1 MAFWVAVTGKGQA
14 VSSIVLLLIL
24 LPIHSLLCSS
34 TNMFS
39 GPGPLLG
46 AVESVVKE
54 TCPSGVLELELE
66 LADMGPRKPWGVPAL
81 RHSVGGLKLTPA
93 MSRGNQ
99 QSLQSGVLFVCL
111 FESLLLCVS

>member
-1 MAFWVAVTGKGQA
+1 
-14 VSSIVLLLIL
+14 
-24 LPIHSLLCSS
+24 
-34 TNMFS
+34 MFS
-39 GPGPLLG
+39 APGPLLG

-66 LADMGPRKPWGVPAL
+66 LELELTDMGPRKPWGVPTL
-81 RHSVGGLKLTPA
+81 RHPVGGLKLTPA

-99 QSLQSGVLFVCL
+99 QSLQSGILFACL